1 MGPIALGSDSSA
13 PVEFARHTKT
23 AVWRRRLPRR
33 TEPRDRPTG
42 DVTRDEGGRGRDAT
56 AAARLNSANR
66 AVAAAEATGT
76 SVLLDV
82 WAAATGP
89 FAAGCGSAVHVWV
102 GGDAE
107 DRRGTFRDAF

>member
-1 MGPIALGSDSSA
+1 M
-13 PVEFARHTKT
+13 
-23 AVWRRRLPRR
+23 
-33 TEPRDRPTG
+33 G

-89 FAAGCGSAVHVWV
+89 SAAVVWECGARV
-102 GGDAE
+102 GGGPSRGPTWHFS
-107 DRRGTFRDAF
+107 RRFLSGKGFRSILLRTF